1 MKDEQVVL
9 RGATL
14 VDGTGAAPVPD
25 AVVVIEGE
33 RLVQVGGRAAAGAT
47 ELDLTGLTLTPGL
60 IDAHAHLTIVD
71 VADAAGT
78 HSPVAVTAAR
88 IFRVCD
94 LALRAG
100 FTTVRDAGG
109 ADGGLAS
116 AIALGLVPGPRIL
129 PSGPLL
135 SQPAGHGDHRLPFDH
150 HHDHTEARGTPGL
163 GQMSMIC
170 NGADEV
176 RLAAREAFR
185 RGATQIKVCVSGGV
199 VSFTDR
205 LEDAQFTVEE
215 LRAAV
220 EEAAARDTYVLAHA
234 HNVRGIRNGLDAGV
248 RCFEHATF
256 LDDATARAIA
266 EAGAYV
272 VPTFAVVRLM
282 TDEWQQWGV
291 PEQVLPKLAGVE
303 DGMAKSMQMAIEA
316 GVKVGSGSDL
326 LGPEQNRR
334 GLELVVKSSLIG
346 PMAAL
351 VSATLTNAE
360 IMRLD
365 HELGTVTEGKLADL
379 VAFAGNPLDDPEL
392 FDCPERI
399 PVVVQRGRLV
409 KDIRS

>member
-1 MKDEQVVL
+1 M
-9 RGATL
+9 
-14 VDGTGAAPVPD
+14 
-25 AVVVIEGE
+25 
-33 RLVQVGGRAAAGAT
+33 
-47 ELDLTGLTLTPGL
+47 
-60 IDAHAHLTIVD
+60 
-71 VADAAGT
+71 
-78 HSPVAVTAAR
+78 
-88 IFRVCD
+88 
-94 LALRAG
+94 ALRAVVH
-100 FTTVRDAGG
+100 TVRDAGG
-109 ADGGLAS
+109 ANGALES
-116 AIALGLVPGPRIL
+116 AIALGLVHGHQIL
-129 PSGPLL
+129 PSGPHL

-220 EEAAARDTYVLAHA
+220 DEAAARDTYVLAHA

-334 GLELVVKSSLIG
+334 GLELVIKSSLIG

-392 FDCPERI
+392 FDSPERI
-399 PVVVQRGRLV
+399 PVVVQRGRVV